1 MQLKSHMLKW
11 AMEEGLPYKSN
22 HINLTCSHKDE
33 KTDCERLKYF
43 DTQVISP
50 LIFKDLESVTV
61 QVVMINLWTYSTMK
75 SHDLQ

>member
-1 MQLKSHMLKW
+1 M
-11 AMEEGLPYKSN
+11 
-22 HINLTCSHKDE
+22 LTCSHKDG

-75 SHDLQ
+75 AHDLQ